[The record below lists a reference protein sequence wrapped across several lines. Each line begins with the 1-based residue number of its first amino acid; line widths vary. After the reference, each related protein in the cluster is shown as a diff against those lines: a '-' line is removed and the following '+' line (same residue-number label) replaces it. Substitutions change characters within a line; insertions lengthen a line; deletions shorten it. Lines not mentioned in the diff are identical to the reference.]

1 MKIHN
6 ILFLNLLFI
15 SSSLISCKQEP
26 SYKLKEPFG
35 AMTVSA
41 IDDIEDEKQDY
52 FKIPKKFLNKDKLKE
67 NERKNEVIKKKLK
80 EARTFD
86 PNAY

>member
-1 MKIHN
+1 MKRFY
-6 ILFLNLLFI
+6 LFSI
-15 SSSLISCKQEP
+15 IIVSVAACKQEP

-35 AMTVSA
+35 AVTASA
-41 IDDIEDEKQDY
+41 IDEIDEDSQDY

-67 NERKNEVIKKKLK
+67 NERKSEAIKKKLK
-80 EARTFD
+80 EARNFD